1 MNREVLAVRH
11 VYFEDLGSFERVL
24 GERGR
29 LVRYL
34 DVGFA
39 RIGALNPLS
48 ASLMVILGGPINAT
62 DDARYPTLGA
72 LAALIEK
79 RIAAG
84 LPTLGVCL
92 GAQLIARVLGARVYA
107 AGKTEIG
114 WTPLTLTEAGRV
126 SPLRHLDGASTS
138 MLHWHGD
145 TFDLPAGATR
155 LASTPLCENQAFS
168 WGHHVLGLQC
178 HPEVR
183 AERFEPWLIG
193 HAVELAHAGVDVNA
207 LRAETAL
214 HGPRLAQQ
222 ASQMFGE
229 WLDAVDS
236 ASTTATV
243 TAAAAAKQP

>member
-11 VYFEDLGSFERVL
+11 VYFEDLGTLERVL

-39 RIGALNPLS
+39 RIAALNPLS
-48 ASLMVILGGPINAT
+48 ASLMVILGGPINAC
-62 DDARYPTLGA
+62 DDKRYPTLAA
-72 LAALIEK
+72 LAALVEK
-79 RIAAG
+79 RIHAG
-84 LPTLGVCL
+84 LPTLGICL

-107 AGKTEIG
+107 AGQAEIG

-126 SPLRHLDGASTS
+126 SPLRHLDGQATS

-145 TFDLPAGATR
+145 TFDLPDGATR
-155 LASTPLCENQAFS
+155 LASTPLCENQAFA

-183 AERFEPWLIG
+183 ADRFEPWLIG
-193 HAVELAHAGVDVNA
+193 HAAEIDRAGVDVNA
-207 LRAETAL
+207 LRAATAK
-214 HGPRLAQQ
+214 HGPRLEQQ
-222 ASQMFGE
+222 ASRMFGE
-229 WLDAVDS
+229 WLDSVDAAS
-236 ASTTATV
+236 AGGAATNR
-243 TAAAAAKQP
+243 P